1 MSGGPSQEQQN
12 LYRVAFVKN
21 CFVLLVRAYDAI
33 DTHSLQGAEEPHITG
48 ELVRCART
56 IVERQDA
63 APWMEHMEVLDD
75 PPQAVA
81 GRHGKRRPRIDIEF
95 VRTGRG
101 LRPRFHVEA
110 KRLYRSDSVNEYFGP
125 GGLQMFV
132 NGEYA
137 GGWSSA
143 GMLGYVQ
150 CDTSAVWLHRLAS
163 GFVTRRVEIRAS
175 EDFPDWAPAGW
186 QGEGL
191 DGVHTSQHDRRLENL
206 GPIRIF
212 HFLLDLT

>member
-1 MSGGPSQEQQN
+1 MLGGPSQEQQN
-12 LYRVAFVKN
+12 LYRLAFVKN
-21 CFVLLVRAYDAI
+21 CFVLLVRAYGVME
-33 DTHSLQGAEEPHITG
+33 TGSLKSAEEPHITG

-56 IVERQDA
+56 IIEEEDA

-101 LRPRFHVEA
+101 LRPRFHIEA

-125 GGLQMFV
+125 SGLQMFV

-137 GGWSSA
+137 AAWSSA

-150 CDTSAVWLHRLAS
+150 CDTCALWLRRLAS
-163 GFVTRRVEIRAS
+163 GFVVRRVELRAS
-175 EDFPDWAPAGW
+175 DDSPDLAPTGW
-186 QGEGL
+186 QGDGL
-191 DGVHTSQHDRRLENL
+191 DSVHTSQHDRRLENL
-206 GPIRIF
+206 DPIRIF
-212 HFLLDLT
+212 HFLLELA

>member
-1 MSGGPSQEQQN
+1 MSGSPSQEQQN

-21 CFVLLVRAYDAI
+21 CFILLVRAYGVME
-33 DTHSLQGAEEPHITG
+33 THSLKSAEEPHITG

-56 IVERQDA
+56 IAEGEDA

-81 GRHGKRRPRIDIEF
+81 GRHGKRRPRIDIEL

-101 LRPRFHVEA
+101 MRPRFHIEA

-150 CDTSAVWLHRLAS
+150 CETCAVWLHRLAS
-163 GFVTRRVEIRAS
+163 GFVARRAEIRAS

-186 QGEGL
+186 KDQGL
-191 DGVHTSQHDRRLENL
+191 DGVHTSQHDRHLEKL

-212 HFLLDLT
+212 HFLLDLR